1 MAEYIKV
8 KLKMENKMDKDLLQ
22 VQMVSLEW
30 VNLKMDNLLKK
41 PFKVKRYLQVKNQKN
56 NKLSVKSS
64 KIRPISQIKHK
75 LQIFKRTKF
84 QKFTKKQKII
94 EKKVNETVQSDHIL
108 FLKKIKVSL
117 K

>member
-41 PFKVKRYLQVKNQKN
+41 LFKVKRNLQVKNQKN
-56 NKLSVKSS
+56 NKLSVKIS
-64 KIRPISQIKHK
+64 KI
-75 LQIFKRTKF
+75 
-84 QKFTKKQKII
+84 
-94 EKKVNETVQSDHIL
+94 
-108 FLKKIKVSL
+108 
-117 K
+117 